1 MTVRQASDQLLD
13 IVQNREFKE
22 EPCKFYD
29 NILYVINNKTQ
40 LQGQIVSKTWSY
52 SIKITFNTQGE
63 GFFEY
68 YFVSK
73 HALFVG
79 YEEDTI
85 CVGLSRVGCDDQNI
99 VCTTLKKMKETDIG
113 APLHSLVIPGKLH
126 FLEIEML
133 KLFADGSDIL
143 ETLERIQKDTKR

>member
-1 MTVRQASDQLLD
+1 M
-13 IVQNREFKE
+13 
-22 EPCKFYD
+22 
-29 NILYVINNKTQ
+29 
-40 LQGQIVSKTWSY
+40 
-52 SIKITFNTQGE
+52 
-63 GFFEY
+63 
-68 YFVSK
+68 SK

-99 VCTTLKKMKETDIG
+99 VCTTLKKMKEIDIG
-113 APLHSLVIPGKLH
+113 PPLHSLVIPGKLH

-133 KLFADGSDIL
+133 KLFADTSEIL